1 MGAGISS
8 ERSLRGLR
16 KAAGSCQEEVTTAGL
31 ASKPWLVRR
40 WKGLVTKL
48 LESDRGLVRNL
59 NRFLHVPIGVAAEQA
74 RRLLARR
81 QRVQER
87 RSSEQRAE
95 GTTFEV

>member
-8 ERSLRGLR
+8 ERSPCGLR
-16 KAAGSCQEEVTTAGL
+16 KAATSCREEVITAGL

-40 WKGLVTKL
+40 WKDLVTKL
-48 LESDRGLVRNL
+48 LESDRVLVREL
-59 NRFLHVPIGVAAEQA
+59 NWFLHVPIGVAAEQA

-81 QRVQER
+81 QRAQER
-87 RSSEQRAE
+87 LPREQRAE